1 MYALLVI
8 GFAIREFQGEVPPLT
23 EETLEVDLTFLG
35 LAGMMDAP
43 RSDAIDAIRRCKKA
57 GIRVVMITGDH
68 KLTAMAVAREMG
80 ILEEGY
86 RALSGAELEKLSDA
100 ELVRE
105 IERIRVYAHISPDH
119 ILCIVDAWKKAG

>member
-1 MYALLVI
+1 VSEYDRRQYLFRNQELARGALRVI
-8 GFAIREFQGEVPPLT
+8 GFAVRELRGDVPPLK
-23 EETLEVDLTFLG
+23 EETLETDLTFLG

-43 RSDAIDAIRRCKKA
+43 RSDAIEATRRCKKA

-80 ILEEGY
+80 ILGEGD
-86 RALSGAELEKLSDA
+86 RALTGGELEKTSDE

-105 IERIRVYAHISPDH
+105 VTHI
-119 ILCIVDAWKKAG
+119 